1 MLTSLFAAVALGQM
15 TEVPEPAEATRLRP
29 GEIVRY
35 FARGGRTRFGQF
47 AALLVITN
55 DKIYIKSKE
64 YSDTLPMNDARRKDI
79 RGALANGDIKS
90 LFQTKRKESHPPSA
104 VDGTDMFVRTRKF
117 AWDNTRYELPVPTPE
132 LIGILHTWIEGAKTL
147 SRGS

>member
-1 MLTSLFAAVALGQM
+1 MLTTLFAAVALGQM
-15 TEVPEPAEATRLRP
+15 TTIPEPAGATKLRR

-35 FARGGRTRFGQF
+35 FVRGGRTRFGQF

-55 DKIYIKSKE
+55 DKMYIKSKE

-79 RGALANGDIKS
+79 RDALANSDIKS
-90 LFQTKRKESHPPSA
+90 LFQTKRRDSYPPSA
-104 VDGTDMFVRTRKF
+104 ADGTDMFVQTRKF

-132 LIGILHTWIEGAKTL
+132 LIGLLHTWIEG
-147 SRGS
+147 SRVLN

>member
-1 MLTSLFAAVALGQM
+1 MLTTFLAAAALGQM
-15 TEVPEPAEATRLRP
+15 TTVPDPAEATRLRP

-55 DKIYIKSKE
+55 DKMYIKSKE

-79 RGALANGDIKS
+79 RGALANSDIKA
-90 LFQTKRKESHPPSA
+90 LFQTKRKETYPPSA
-104 VDGTDMFVRTRKF
+104 VDGTDMFVRTQKF
-117 AWDNTRYELPVPTPE
+117 SWDNTRYELPVPTPE
-132 LIGILHTWIEGAKTL
+132 LIGLLHTWIEG
-147 SRGS
+147 SRVLN